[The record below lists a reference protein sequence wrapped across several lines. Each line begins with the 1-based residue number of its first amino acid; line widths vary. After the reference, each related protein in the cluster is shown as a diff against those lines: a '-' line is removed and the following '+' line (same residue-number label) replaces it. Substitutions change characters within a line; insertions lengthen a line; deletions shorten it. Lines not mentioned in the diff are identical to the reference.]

1 MLRNHK
7 STFKKRHSLKKW
19 FNSPIQTYEGSVKDE
34 NGQFIKHG
42 DFVHQMYNDIQ
53 TILFK
58 HSYHIDNKN
67 AFKNELVRYL
77 YKLSDDNA
85 S

>member
-1 MLRNHK
+1 MLRYK
-7 STFKKRHSLKKW
+7 KTFKRHSLKKW
-19 FNSPIQTYEGSVKDE
+19 FHSPIQTYEGSVKDE
-34 NGQFIKHG
+34 NGEFITHG
-42 DFVHQMYNDIQ
+42 DFVHQTYNDIQ
-53 TILFK
+53 KILSK
-58 HSYHIDNKN
+58 HNYRIDNKK

>member
-1 MLRNHK
+1 M
-7 STFKKRHSLKKW
+7 
-19 FNSPIQTYEGSVKDE
+19 
-34 NGQFIKHG
+34 G
-42 DFVHQMYNDIQ
+42 DFVHQTYKDIQ
-53 TILFK
+53 KILSK
-58 HSYHIDNKN
+58 HSYRIDNKK

>member
-1 MLRNHK
+1 MLRYKN
-7 STFKKRHSLKKW
+7 SFKRDSLKKW
-19 FNSPIQTYEGSVKDE
+19 FHSPIQTYEGSVKDE
-34 NGQFIKHG
+34 KGKFITHG
-42 DFVHQMYNDIQ
+42 HFVQQTYNDIQ
-53 TILFK
+53 KILIK
-58 HSYHIDNKN
+58 HNYQIADKK